1 MGSFPVTAC
10 SSQRGSLLRFSVQSL
25 KDVHIV
31 EIWQIVMVC
40 SNALEDDY
48 RRPAGLGPLAKQL
61 YFACAIDSY
70 KSSRRGTD
78 SPRRPCFDL

>member
-10 SSQRGSLLRFSVQSL
+10 SSQRGALLRFSVQSL

-48 RRPAGLGPLAKQL
+48 RRPAGLGSMPSQHYMPESGSLIIEKVIWSML
-61 YFACAIDSY
+61 
-70 KSSRRGTD
+70 K
-78 SPRRPCFDL
+78 